1 MTRPRAALV
10 SLDATPWYHLVNRCV
25 RRAFLCGTDAVSGQ
39 SYEHRR
45 GWISDR
51 LHQLAGV
58 FAIDVAAYAVMS
70 NHYHLVVRVDVERAE
85 GWSDDEVLK
94 RWTALFTGPLLVQR
108 YCAGA
113 DMLPVERKAVSE
125 LAATY
130 RERLADVSWFMRLLN
145 EAIARQANAEDG
157 AKGRFWEGRFKSQAL
172 LDEAAIL
179 SAMAYV
185 DLNPIRA
192 GMAETPETSAYTS
205 VAERMAELP
214 EGDERDTGKARAASP
229 DRPPCD
235 SPRETPVGQGPAWC
249 ETLPCQPL
257 MPFDATARLS
267 HAIPFAFEEYLEL
280 VESTGRC
287 QRPDKRGQIGER
299 VPTLLDRLGID
310 PEAFIAASSTLMQ
323 RFGSAVGTPASLTAR
338 CAARQARHLRG
349 MRAAREVFERRA
361 A

>member
-1 MTRPRAALV
+1 VPRASTDVAVHDSERLEGVYKRAALDNPALK
-10 SLDATPWYHLVNRCV
+10 SA
-25 RRAFLCGTDAVSGQ
+25 
-39 SYEHRR
+39 SYASPKTKEKQKKKQKKGHPLI
-45 GWISDR
+45 W
-51 LHQLAGV
+51 V
-58 FAIDVAAYAVMS
+58 K
-70 NHYHLVVRVDVERAE
+70 ER
-85 GWSDDEVLK
+85 
-94 RWTALFTGPLLVQR
+94 
-108 YCAGA
+108 
-113 DMLPVERKAVSE
+113 
-125 LAATY
+125 
-130 RERLADVSWFMRLLN
+130 
-145 EAIARQANAEDG
+145 ANAEDG

-323 RFGSAVGTPASLTAR
+323 RFGSAVGTPTSLTAE